1 MKYATIYYN
10 DQGVLKIKVT
20 RAEKDEN
27 QTILYIEKK
36 AVAIVPNNYL
46 IIFSDER

>member
-1 MKYATIYYN
+1 MKYATIHYN
-10 DQGVLKIKVT
+10 DQPIQKIEVT

-27 QTILYIEKK
+27 QTILYLGEK